1 LPYLSFGFAL
11 TCCCCFSLVVFVVQT
26 KLEAI
31 RTDIH
36 HQNAKNQQ
44 QFMAIIASLNQLVS
58 KAHKDKQKAA
68 QIQQTTTQH
77 PQSQAAQQ
85 AGGGGVGSASKRQQR
100 AAARGAASQ
109 QQARNV
115 GGMAGAGSDASA
127 PLPSPSSSTGG
138 GGGAP
143 APTASPAPSVGSGR
157 GGDEDDLHRDSDA
170 LGLDVQRHL
179 GVAAREQAAATVDDA
194 AYRHLADELEQKIYD
209 GSMQSNL
216 QPPAHPLVQPH
227 VSPEE
232 QMPLIAQPI
241 DDRQDEELEGQLPP
255 GERREQHQQQQ
266 PRREEQQ

>member
-1 LPYLSFGFAL
+1 M
-11 TCCCCFSLVVFVVQT
+11 QT

-115 GGMAGAGSDASA
+115 GGMAGTASDASA
-127 PLPSPSSSTGG
+127 PLPSPSSSTS

-143 APTASPAPSVGSGR
+143 APAASPAPSLGSGR
-157 GGDEDDLHRDSDA
+157 DDDLHRDSDA

-194 AYRHLADELEQKIYD
+194 AYRHLADELEQKVYD

-255 GERREQHQQQQ
+255 GERREQHQQQ